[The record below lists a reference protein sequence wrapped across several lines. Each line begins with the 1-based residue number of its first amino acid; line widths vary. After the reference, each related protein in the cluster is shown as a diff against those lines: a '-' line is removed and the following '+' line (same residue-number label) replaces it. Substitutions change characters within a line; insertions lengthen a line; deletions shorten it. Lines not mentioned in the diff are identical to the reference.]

1 MAGIEVKRA
10 AARWAFACL
19 FTWWGAWAAETELS
33 GPAEWLRKMVEAV
46 QNLNYQVTLAYS
58 RDNRIQALRLV
69 HEVKDGVVREHL
81 KTLSDPL
88 REVVREANKVTCYF
102 PEQHTLMVESR
113 NLGHSVFGEWP
124 TQWQEKVKF
133 YRLALG
139 RRERVAERI
148 AQEIV
153 IEPLDAYRYGRRL
166 WVDEESKLPVKL
178 ELIGPKDQV
187 LESLVVTE
195 LVLAQVDGASAQSES
210 KLVEEGWKVL
220 KPEET
225 PADQRWQL
233 TQLPQG
239 FAEVKRTQRKDPTS
253 STPVEHILV
262 TDGLASVSV
271 YIKRQ
276 DGGSELDVKH
286 RRLGALNVYNRP
298 IDGYLVTVLGDVP
311 FETVRFIGDGVRET
325 LNSQ

>member
-1 MAGIEVKRA
+1 MAGVEMKRA
-10 AARWAFACL
+10 AARWAFACW
-19 FTWWGAWAAETELS
+19 FAWWGAWAAEKLS
-33 GPAEWLRKMVEAV
+33 DSAEWLRKMAEAV
-46 QNLNYQVTLAYS
+46 QNLNYRVTLAYS

-69 HEVKDGVVREHL
+69 HEVKEGVVREHL

-88 REVVREANKVTCYF
+88 REVVREANQVTCYF
-102 PEQHTLMVESR
+102 PEQHTLRVESR
-113 NLGHSVFGEWP
+113 SLGHSVFGEWP
-124 TQWQEKVKF
+124 TQWQEKAKF

-139 RRERVAERI
+139 RRERVAERL

-166 WVDEESKLPVKL
+166 WIDEESQLPLKL

-195 LVLAQVDGASAQSES
+195 LVLGQVDGTPAQSEA
-210 KLVEEGWKVL
+210 KPAEEGWKVL
-220 KPEET
+220 KPEEA

-233 TQLPQG
+233 TQLPPG
-239 FAEVKRTQRKDPTS
+239 FAEVKRTQRKDPLS
-253 STPVEHILV
+253 STPVDHILV

-276 DGGSELDVKH
+276 DGGSELDLKH
-286 RRLGALNVYNRP
+286 RRLGALNVYHRR
-298 IDGYLVTVLGDVP
+298 IDGYLVTVVGDVP
-311 FETVRFIGDGVRET
+311 FETVRFIGDGVR
-325 LNSQ
+325 